1 MNAILSVLVGKK
13 ILKPMQADGK
23 KEKDI
28 NMEVQIES
36 KRC

>member
-13 ILKPMQADGK
+13 ILKPMQAERK

-28 NMEVQIES
+28 NMEVRVES
-36 KRC
+36 KIC